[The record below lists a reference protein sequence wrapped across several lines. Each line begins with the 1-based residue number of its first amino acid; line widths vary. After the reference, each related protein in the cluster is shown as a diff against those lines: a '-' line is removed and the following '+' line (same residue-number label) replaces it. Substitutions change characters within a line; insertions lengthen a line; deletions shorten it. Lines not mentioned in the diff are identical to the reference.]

1 MNENQKERKLEGKGT
16 RKKRNQKENWIFG
29 RMDWLLIVKD
39 YEWKRNREMERIP
52 EIWKNGEDINS

>member
-1 MNENQKERKLEGKGT
+1 
-16 RKKRNQKENWIFG
+16 
-29 RMDWLLIVKD
+29 MDWLLIVKD